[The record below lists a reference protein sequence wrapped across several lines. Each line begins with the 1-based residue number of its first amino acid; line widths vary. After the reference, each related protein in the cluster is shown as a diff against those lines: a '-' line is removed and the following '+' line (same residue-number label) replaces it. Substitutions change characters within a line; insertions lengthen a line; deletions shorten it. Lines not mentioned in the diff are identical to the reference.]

1 VNSRVQLLLGIVLNR
16 RIGRDVGLHSHWHH
30 WNALRS
36 HHWVSHWLHVLHVL
50 HVLHGNVWL
59 RYSNHL
65 RSWVVLRNLRSRHLR
80 SLLLWSVNLYGDLVA
95 LSLAGLVGIA
105 SCSAFSGPVA
115 SASWVKSG
123 IADHDSEVS
132 HSDGLKNEE
141 KEADQVAPER
151 AVITIDDHKDNSDQ
165 SEYVEDERIYKV
177 GNEESSSSLAG
188 ANDTHNREENA
199 ENSNNKRAKAEK
211 SEHSE

>member
-1 VNSRVQLLLGIVLNR
+1 
-16 RIGRDVGLHSHWHH
+16 
-30 WNALRS
+30 
-36 HHWVSHWLHVLHVL
+36 
-50 HVLHGNVWL
+50 
-59 RYSNHL
+59 
-65 RSWVVLRNLRSRHLR
+65 
-80 SLLLWSVNLYGDLVA
+80 LYGDLVA

-165 SEYVEDERIYKV
+165 SEDVEDERIYKV